1 MEAHDPKFS
10 DPRVVAVIGGVLAAL
25 AGLIFWWAWRQG
37 AYFGDVFYPGA
48 IGVFLLLAVL
58 ALAGPF
64 EGRVRG
70 AALVALGALAA
81 IAGWMALSLLWTP
94 TRGATIS
101 YAEHAF
107 LYVALFLIGLWL
119 CVTLARNPT
128 LALLPVAVGAIAT
141 SIAVVLTLANGHDL
155 NTYFHGEATL
165 RLPLG
170 YRNANAAFFLICL
183 WPTLALA
190 MDRARHPALRVVMV
204 GGATALVEL
213 ALLCQSRGSVPAAL
227 VATVAWIAFS
237 SSRLR
242 AAAYLVLIAIPTAVA
257 APTLLKVFQH
267 GELKGL
273 GPYMHQAAGMVALT
287 TLLALVLGAVMVLV
301 LERRTEPS
309 PEFQRRLGLGLGSA
323 AALVAVVGLVAFLV
337 HEGGPTK
344 FVDQR
349 VEQFNA
355 GGITNFSGKEA
366 RFGVNIGSNRN
377 DFWRVSL
384 DQAKRTPVLGG
395 GAGSFQVTYLKH
407 RNSPE
412 TPRDPHS
419 VEMLMLGELGVPGL
433 LLFVVFVVA
442 TLWAAVRSRRAGPG
456 AALTVAGAAT
466 GVVYWTMHAS
476 YDWLWNYPV
485 VTGTM
490 AFLAGIAVAGGVRMA
505 AREGGGNEPATV
517 TATAGGGGEGAT
529 GRGLGSDL
537 LGRRTRFGVAAAAL
551 FLALVAAPLFLAE
564 RYLGRAYGEEAADPT
579 AAYRDFRYA
588 ANLDPFDTV
597 ALNAKGLLAAQQG
610 EGARA
615 VDAFEQ
621 AVEREPEGY
630 AQRLYLAEL
639 LYPEE
644 LAAARRQIAIAAE
657 LNPHEAVV
665 IAARKKIDA
674 AASGGSKKSA
684 GSGAP

>member
-1 MEAHDPKFS
+1 MEAHDRKFA

-58 ALAGPF
+58 ALCGPF
-64 EGRVRG
+64 EGRIRG
-70 AALVALGALAA
+70 AALVALAALAA
-81 IAGWMALSLLWTP
+81 IAGWTALSLLWTP
-94 TRGATIS
+94 TRGAALS

-119 CVTLARNPT
+119 CVTLARSPT
-128 LALLPVAVGAIAT
+128 LALLPVAVGAIA
-141 SIAVVLTLANGHDL
+141 IAVAVVLTLANGHDL

-190 MDRARHPALRVVMV
+190 MDRARHWAPRVVMI

-242 AAAYLVLIAIPTAVA
+242 AAAYLILIAIPTAVA

-273 GPYMHQAAGMVALT
+273 SPFMHQAAGMVALT
-287 TLLALVLGAVMVLV
+287 GLLALVLGAVMVLV

-323 AALVAVVGLVAFLV
+323 AALAAVVGLVAFLV
-337 HEGGPTK
+337 HEGGPTN

-377 DFWRVSL
+377 DFWRVSV

-419 VEMLMLGELGVPGL
+419 VEMLFLGELGVPGL
-433 LLFVVFVVA
+433 LLFIVFVVA

-505 AREGGGNEPATV
+505 AG
-517 TATAGGGGEGAT
+517 GGGGEDVPTVAAD
-529 GRGLGSDL
+529 GRGPV
-537 LGRRTRFGVAAAAL
+537 GRRPRLGAAAAAL
-551 FLALVAAPLFLAE
+551 VLALVATPLFLAE
-564 RYLGRAYGEEAADPT
+564 RYLGRAYGEEGTEPT

-588 ANLDPFDTV
+588 ANLDPWDTV
-597 ALNAKGLLAAQQG
+597 ALNAKGLLAAQHG
-610 EGARA
+610 ERARA

-621 AVEREPEGY
+621 AIDREPEGY
-630 AQRLYLAEL
+630 AQHLYLAEL
-639 LYPEE
+639 LVPEDP
-644 LAAARRQIAIAAE
+644 AAARRQIAIAAE
-657 LNPHEAVV
+657 LNPHEEVV

-674 AASGGSKKSA
+674 ANSGGSKKPS
-684 GSGAP
+684 GSGASR

>member
-1 MEAHDPKFS
+1 MEARDPKFS
-10 DPRVVAVIGGVLAAL
+10 DPRAVAVIGGVLAAL
-25 AGLIFWWAWRQG
+25 SGLIFWWAWRQG

-64 EGRVRG
+64 EGKVRG

-94 TRGATIS
+94 TQGAAIS

-107 LYVALFLIGLWL
+107 LYLALFLVGLWL

-128 LALLPVAVGAIAT
+128 LALLPVAIGAIVT

-170 YRNANAAFFLICL
+170 YRNANAAFFLIGL

-227 VATVAWIAFS
+227 VAAVAWIAFS

-287 TLLALVLGAVMVLV
+287 ALLALVLGAIMVLV

-323 AALVAVVGLVAFLV
+323 AVLVAVVGLVAFLV

-395 GAGSFQVTYLKH
+395 GAGSFQITYLKH

-419 VEMLMLGELGVPGL
+419 VEMLLLGELGIPGL

-485 VTGTM
+485 VTGMM
-490 AFLAGIAVAGGVRMA
+490 AFLAGVAVAGGVRMA
-505 AREGGGNEPATV
+505 AGDGREGGS
-517 TATAGGGGEGAT
+517 TAVGVGADAL
-529 GRGLGSDL
+529 GRGP
-537 LGRRTRFGVAAAAL
+537 RIGVAVGAL
-551 FLALVAAPLFLAE
+551 ILALVAAPLFLAE
-564 RYLGRAYGEEAADPT
+564 RYLGRAYGEEAAEP
-579 AAYRDFRYA
+579 AAALRDFRYA

-630 AQRLYLAEL
+630 AQHLYLAEL
-639 LYPEE
+639 LYPED
-644 LAAARRQIAIAAE
+644 LPAARRQIAIAAE

-674 AASGGSKKSA
+674 AGRGGSKKS
-684 GSGAP
+684 SGGGTP

>member
-70 AALVALGALAA
+70 AALLALGALAA

-94 TRGATIS
+94 TRGAAIS

-107 LYVALFLIGLWL
+107 LYVALFLVGLWL

-128 LALLPVAVGAIAT
+128 LALLPVAVGAIVT
-141 SIAVVLTLANGHDL
+141 SVAVVLTLANGHDL

-190 MDRARHPALRVVMV
+190 MDRARHPALRVVMI

-227 VATVAWIAFS
+227 VAAVAWIAFS

-287 TLLALVLGAVMVLV
+287 TLLALVLGTVMVLV

-309 PEFQRRLGLGLGSA
+309 PQLQRRLGLGLGSA
-323 AALVAVVGLVAFLV
+323 AVLVAVVGLVAFLV

-419 VEMLMLGELGVPGL
+419 VEMLLLGELGVPGL
-433 LLFVVFVVA
+433 LLFVAFVVA

-490 AFLAGIAVAGGVRMA
+490 GFLAGIAVAGSVRMA
-505 AREGGGNEPATV
+505 SRSGDESGAAGAGSRVEPSA
-517 TATAGGGGEGAT
+517 AGAEGASL
-529 GRGLGSDL
+529 GRGP
-537 LGRRTRFGVAAAAL
+537 RFGVAAAAL
-551 FLALVAAPLFLAE
+551 ILALVAAPLFLAE
-564 RYLGRAYGEEAADPT
+564 RYLGRAYGEEGSDPT

-597 ALNAKGLLAAQQG
+597 ALNAKGLLAARQG

-630 AQRLYLAEL
+630 AQHLYLAEL
-639 LYPEE
+639 FYPED
-644 LAAARRQIAIAAE
+644 LPAARRQIAIAAQ

-674 AASGGSKKSA
+674 ARPTGSKKSA
-684 GSGAP
+684 GRGRP